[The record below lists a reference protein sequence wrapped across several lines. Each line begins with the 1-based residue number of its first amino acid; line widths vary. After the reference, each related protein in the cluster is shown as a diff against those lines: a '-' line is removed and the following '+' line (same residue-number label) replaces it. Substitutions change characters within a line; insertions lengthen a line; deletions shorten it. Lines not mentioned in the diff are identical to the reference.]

1 MLTFAVSAKVF
12 FRGTELTDHTILHDL
27 QKNQVVMSTGLRIS
41 VGDFQNVHM
50 NELTMFIQHYVCPNW
65 TTHNV
70 VHVTVH
76 RVGRGTGTI
85 FPINNDTGPIE

>member
-41 VGDFQNVHM
+41 VEDFQNVHM
-50 NELTMFIQHYVCPNW
+50 NEWTKVMQHSVMSELGNA
-65 TTHNV
+65 
-70 VHVTVH
+70 
-76 RVGRGTGTI
+76 
-85 FPINNDTGPIE
+85 